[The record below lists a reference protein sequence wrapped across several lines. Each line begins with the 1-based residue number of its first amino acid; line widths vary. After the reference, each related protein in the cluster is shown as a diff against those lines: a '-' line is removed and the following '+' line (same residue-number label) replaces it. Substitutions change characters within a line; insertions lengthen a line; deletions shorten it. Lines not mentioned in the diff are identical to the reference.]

1 MSKSKKL
8 FLLFSHTLTT
18 TQIADAKSTFAIDEF
33 VTLSDELQKLWSN
46 VPSDIDDVSDYLKP
60 LKAYL
65 KEKSSSED
73 VVLVQGDF
81 GATYH
86 MVNFV
91 KSLGMKAI
99 HATTKRDVIEKVID
113 DKIVKTS
120 VFKHVRFRVYG

>member
-1 MSKSKKL
+1 MKKL

-18 TQIADAKSTFAIDEF
+18 TQIEDAKSTFAIDEF

-46 VPSDIDDVSDYLKP
+46 VPSDLDDVSDYLEP

-65 KEKSSSED
+65 KENSSSD
-73 VVLVQGDF
+73 DLVLVQGDF

-86 MVNFV
+86 MVSFV
-91 KSLGMKAI
+91 KSLGMRAI

-120 VFKHVRFRVYG
+120 VFKHIRFRVYG